1 MSGDDYLNFSPYGY
15 TPTGWV
21 CVTFIILFV
30 VLGCV
35 HTALGVKFKYWIAFP
50 TLIFGCLLE
59 IIGWAGRY
67 WSNQNVLYN
76 PPFLM
81 QIITLI
87 IAPVFFSAWCYTI
100 LGMSISTL
108 GQQYSFLR
116 PKWYIIIFVTC
127 DFISLILQAVG
138 GGWAASVDPPTPKM
152 PTNIMVGGI
161 IFQLVSMIAFAGLGV
176 DFMQRAMRRRAYR
189 GREGEEVEMLP
200 STPDSGTGKEGMYGG
215 YAVARAAK
223 GEKVVRRWRWVM
235 VGTGICSIMIIV
247 RGIYRSV
254 ELVQGWDGYFI
265 THEAYQD
272 TLDGI
277 PMIMALL
284 ATAVFHPGLF
294 LAPRQGWTS
303 A

>member
-1 MSGDDYLNFSPYGY
+1 M
-15 TPTGWV
+15 
-21 CVTFIILFV
+21 
-30 VLGCV
+30 
-35 HTALGVKFKYWIAFP
+35 
-50 TLIFGCLLE
+50 E

-247 RGIYRSV
+247 RGGVLSCFLYETRADGISCPGIYRSV

-265 THEAYQD
+265 THGKNLTGYLIHADGSAEAYQD

>member
-1 MSGDDYLNFSPYGY
+1 
-15 TPTGWV
+15 
-21 CVTFIILFV
+21 
-30 VLGCV
+30 
-35 HTALGVKFKYWIAFP
+35 
-50 TLIFGCLLE
+50 
-59 IIGWAGRY
+59 
-67 WSNQNVLYN
+67 
-76 PPFLM
+76 
-81 QIITLI
+81 
-87 IAPVFFSAWCYTI
+87 
-100 LGMSISTL
+100 MSINTL

-176 DFMQRAMRRRAYR
+176 DFMQRALRRRAYR
-189 GREGEEVEMLP
+189 GREGDEVEMLP
-200 STPDSGTGKEGMYGG
+200 STPEQATGKEGMYGG
-215 YAVARAAK
+215 YAVARVTR
-223 GEKVVRRWRWVM
+223 GEKEVRRWRWVM

-247 RGIYRSV
+247 RGGVLSCFIYEISRADGISRQGIYRSV
-254 ELVQGWDGYFI
+254 ELIQGWDGYLI
-265 THEAYQD
+265 THGGQFDRNDLSRLTGPAEAYQD

-284 ATAVFHPGLF
+284 ATAVFHPGFF
-294 LAPRQGWTS
+294 LAPRQGWKS